1 MIQSILFDFN
11 GVIIDDEPLWLRAYT
26 DALKEQ
32 NIPLTEAQYY
42 EMLGMDDR
50 TFVTTAFEQAGRTLD
65 EAVMRAV
72 IESAAQK
79 HRALVGDDPPLF
91 PGVETFVIA
100 AARDFTIGIVSMAC
114 RDEIDY
120 ILERANLNGIFSV
133 IVSAENVRACKPD
146 PECYRLAFLLA
157 DDARRHSSN
166 KLHRI
171 SMSPE
176 ECLVIED
183 SPPGILSARRAG
195 LRTLGVTNTVP
206 EAALRAAGAEVVT
219 HNLADWTTDSVR
231 YVYKS

>member
-11 GVIIDDEPLWLRAYT
+11 GVIIDDEPLWMRAYT

-32 NIPLTEAQYY
+32 NIPLTEEQYF

-50 TFVTTAFEQAGRTLD
+50 TFVSTAFEQAGRPLD
-65 EAVMRAV
+65 EATMRAV

-79 HRALVGDDPPLF
+79 HRALVGDNPPLF

-100 AARDFTIGIVSMAC
+100 AAREFTIGIVSMAS
-114 RDEIDY
+114 RAEIDY
-120 ILERANLNGIFSV
+120 ILERANLNGLFSV
-133 IVSAENVRACKPD
+133 IVSAENVSACKPD
-146 PECYRLAFLLA
+146 PECYRRAFLLA
-157 DDARRHSSN
+157 DDARRHHGSN
-166 KLHRI
+166 KSHRI

-195 LRTLGVTNTVP
+195 LRTLGVTHTVS
-206 EAALRAAGAEVVT
+206 EAALRSAGAEVVT

-231 YVYKS
+231 YVFT